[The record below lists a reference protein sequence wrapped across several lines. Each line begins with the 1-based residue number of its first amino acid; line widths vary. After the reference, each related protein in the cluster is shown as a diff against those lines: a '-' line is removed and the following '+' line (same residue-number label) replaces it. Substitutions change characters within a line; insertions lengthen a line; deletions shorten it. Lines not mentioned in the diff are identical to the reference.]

1 MEDKTMEGFIGSE
14 EFYNIIKGFS
24 LIFFVIG
31 IYVFLS
37 RKNNH
42 ADEDKDCF
50 DGAPGGPEM

>member
-1 MEDKTMEGFIGSE
+1 MEGFIGSE